1 MGWLQPQTFISQ
13 SRGQGAP
20 SKSLAGSVPARG
32 PLPGWQMSAFCLYP
46 LQQGALLP
54 VFGGHEPHRGTCAH
68 EARPPL
74 SARPQARRHSACN
87 DVLQSPPPSWGQCRL
102 RGKVSYLGGRV
113 HRTRQPCAFV
123 ASLSATNRAGRRD
136 RNCPSPAGLRAS
148 RGREAPFS
156 LSAVRR
162 GRVTVTAL

>member
-1 MGWLQPQTFISQ
+1 MGWLRPQTFISQ

-87 DVLQSPPPSWGQCRL
+87 DVLQSPPLPGGSAARVARSVIWEAVSTEPGSRAPSLLHSQPRTGPADGTGTAPLPLAC
-102 RGKVSYLGGRV
+102 GPLGGGKR
-113 HRTRQPCAFV
+113 PF
-123 ASLSATNRAGRRD
+123 
-136 RNCPSPAGLRAS
+136 PSVPYG
-148 RGREAPFS
+148 EAE
-156 LSAVRR
+156 
-162 GRVTVTAL
+162 